1 MNENTSNINSE
12 QTDEARSYPSFDD
25 SVKINLNNSPN
36 EHYLNEEYLADF
48 SVKKLKYCGDDRYPE
63 FAEIIFKCKR
73 REIYH
78 NPFKLKVTL
87 GELVIIE
94 TDNGLDIGTVASCGE
109 DAIKK
114 VKLLPNSKLPKKKIV
129 RHANSHDFEKHI
141 RNAEDELE
149 VEETTRGLVEKYKLE
164 MKVTDAVWQFDRQ
177 RLTISF
183 TAPQRIDFRELVKDL
198 ARTFKT
204 RIELRQIST
213 REEAKRIGGV
223 GSCGLNLCCT
233 SFACDFCH
241 VTLDHARTQ
250 QLSNNVA
257 KLSGFCGRLK
267 CCLLYEYDVYTEAF
281 KNFPPMNSRL
291 KFKEG
296 MGHIIKADIFK
307 DVIFVHIPKTGVYK
321 TLTRPEMDE
330 MMSKKLVLPPPEEK
344 HSKPTNKH
352 KHKFHEGDDD
362 IEELKKLEG

>member
-1 MNENTSNINSE
+1 MNENRSYEETNSNIK
-12 QTDEARSYPSFDD
+12 EATHPPFEEKIKIDLDD
-25 SVKINLNNSPN
+25 NKHKD
-36 EHYLNEEYLADF
+36 HYMNEEYLADF
-48 SVKKLKYCGDDRYPE
+48 TVKKLKYCGDKQYPE
-63 FAEIIFKCKR
+63 FAEILFKCKR
-73 REIYH
+73 RELYH
-78 NPFKLKVTL
+78 NPNKLKVSL
-87 GELVIIE
+87 GELVVIE
-94 TDNGLDIGTVASCGE
+94 TDNGLDIGTVATCGE

-114 VKLLPNSKLPKKKIV
+114 VKQLSNKKLPKKKIV
-129 RHANSHDFEKHI
+129 RHANGRDFDKFM

-149 VEETTRGLVEKYKLE
+149 VEKITKQLVEKFKLE

-183 TAPQRIDFRELVKDL
+183 TAPQRIDFRELVKEL

-223 GSCGLNLCCT
+223 GSCGRTLCCA

-241 VTLDHARTQ
+241 VTLEHARTQ

-257 KLSGFCGRLK
+257 KLSGYCGRLK
-267 CCLLYEYDVYTEAF
+267 CCLLYEYEVYTDAF

-307 DVIFVHIPKTGVYK
+307 DLVFVHIPKTGVYK
-321 TLTRPEMDE
+321 TLTRIELNE
-330 MMSKKLVLPPPEEK
+330 MMSKKLVLPPQEDK
-344 HSKPTNKH
+344 KSKGGKNK
-352 KHKFHEGDDD
+352 FNECEDD